1 MGFPQNLLLQK
12 QKNFCR
18 VKLICPAKI
27 NLYLNI
33 LGKYPNGFHRIES
46 IVNRISLYDELTI
59 KVSKHPQIRFFCS
72 DKSLEKDNLC
82 VRAVTLLREKFKIKQ
97 GFTLYL
103 RKNIPVGGG
112 LGGGSSDA
120 ASTILG
126 IDILLNLGLSSSEL
140 HALGKTLGS
149 DVNFFLCGASF
160 AYLSGRGDEV
170 KPLETDIKLLYLIA
184 YPNLRLSTKLVY
196 QNVKAKLT
204 NYLDNVKMIFYAL
217 KERDWALLD
226 YNLFNVLEEGAFSLS
241 PLLKRNKIFL
251 KRKGFRM
258 TGSGSAFFT
267 IVKRKENLTTI
278 RRGFPKNWE
287 WFVAQSM

>member
-12 QKNFCR
+12 QKDFCR

-59 KVSKHPQIRFFCS
+59 EIDNRPQIRFFCD
-72 DKSLEKDNLC
+72 DKSLERDNLC
-82 VRAVTLLREKFKIKQ
+82 VKAVSLLKKKFKIRH

-103 RKNIPVGGG
+103 HKNIPVGGG

-126 IDILLNLGLSSSEL
+126 VDILLKLGLSSSEL
-140 HALGKTLGS
+140 YALGKTLGS
-149 DVNFFLCGASF
+149 DVNFFLSGASF
-160 AYLSGRGDEV
+160 AYLSGRGEEV
-170 KPLETDIKLLYLIA
+170 IPLETDIRLRYLIG
-184 YPNLRLSTKLVY
+184 YPNLKFSTKLVY
-196 QNVKAKLT
+196 QNTKAKLT
-204 NYLDNVKMIFYAL
+204 NFLDNAKMISYAL
-217 KERDWALLD
+217 REKDWVLLD
-226 YNLFNVLEEGAFSLS
+226 YSLFNALEEGAFSLS
-241 PLLKRNKIFL
+241 PLLKRNRVFL

-267 IVKRKENLTTI
+267 ILKRNENLTMI
-278 RRGFPKNWE
+278 RRGFSENWR